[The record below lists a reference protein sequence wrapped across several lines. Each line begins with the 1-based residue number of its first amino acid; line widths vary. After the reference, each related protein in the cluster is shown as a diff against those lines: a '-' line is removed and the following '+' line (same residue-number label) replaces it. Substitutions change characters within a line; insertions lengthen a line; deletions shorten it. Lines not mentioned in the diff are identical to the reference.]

1 MLCARRH
8 SGSLVSLVNSPWLAP
23 VVLCRLQ
30 ARAELF
36 AEPGVVADLL
46 DKVCARHDDEIPARH
61 ADPEDRAPLQ
71 AHPMIVSIGLGVLRS
86 RRFPRIGT
94 PCGPGSW
101 SIVNGPVIGR
111 LASSMDEPTGQRPK
125 APTGTAADTQ
135 MGGHTLQ
142 PWRCT

>member
-23 VVLCRLQ
+23 VVLCRPQ
-30 ARAELF
+30 TRAELF

-71 AHPMIVSIGLGVLRS
+71 APPDDRLHRVGRVEIEEIPEDRHSVRS
-86 RRFPRIGT
+86 
-94 PCGPGSW
+94 
-101 SIVNGPVIGR
+101 
-111 LASSMDEPTGQRPK
+111 
-125 APTGTAADTQ
+125 
-135 MGGHTLQ
+135 
-142 PWRCT
+142 